1 MPFDIDNFKYDSGN
15 LALPKSMAN
24 KSTRGRI
31 KGLFLKGP
39 IPWDWLV
46 KAMRLSGKALHV
58 ALILWQEAGF
68 HRVKTVKLRTSV
80 VDKVGFSRRSARR
93 ALKQLES
100 AGLIETERKPGQLTT
115 VRIMDVKVEN

>member
-1 MPFDIDNFKYDSGN
+1 M
-15 LALPKSMAN
+15 ALPKSITS
-24 KSTRGRI
+24 KPTRGRI

-39 IPWDWLV
+39 IPWEWLV
-46 KAMRLSGKALHV
+46 KTMRLPGKALHV

-68 HRVKTVKLRTSV
+68 RRVKTVKLRTSV

-100 AGLIETERKPGQLTT
+100 AGLIETEPKPGQLTT
-115 VRIMDVKVEN
+115 VRILDVEVEN

>member
-1 MPFDIDNFKYDSGN
+1 MPFDIDNFKCDSGN
-15 LALPKSMAN
+15 LASPKSTTN
-24 KSTRGRI
+24 KPTRGRI
-31 KGLFLKGP
+31 TGLFLKGP

-46 KAMRLSGKALHV
+46 KTMRLSGKALHV

-68 HRVKTVKLRTSV
+68 RRVKTVKLRTSV

-100 AGLIETERKPGQLTT
+100 AGLIEIEPKPGQLTT
-115 VRIMDVKVEN
+115 VRILDVEVEN

>member
-1 MPFDIDNFKYDSGN
+1 MK
-15 LALPKSMAN
+15 
-24 KSTRGRI
+24 T
-31 KGLFLKGP
+31 
-39 IPWDWLV
+39 
-46 KAMRLSGKALHV
+46 MRLSGKALHV

-68 HRVKTVKLRTSV
+68 RRVKTVKLRTSV

-115 VRIMDVKVEN
+115 VRIMDVKVENE